1 MITLANLVNSF
12 GPFFELLDVPIA
24 IIDTNGTY
32 IYYNEASAQ
41 IDQIP
46 RNEAMGANILSLYKD
61 MDAESST
68 MLQAAMNGAEYRS
81 CTQIYYNKYGNK
93 VEYVHSTSPLYDDAG
108 NIIGA
113 IEIGLSKNISQRMT
127 KEVSALIRTLS
138 RHSRSGKN
146 PTIIHRSS
154 KMTSLVEQATRIAT
168 QDVPVMIYG
177 ATGTG
182 KELFAH
188 LIHDNSERR
197 EKPFIAVNC
206 AAIPENLIESMMF
219 GTEKGAYTG
228 AENKS
233 GYIEMAEGGTLFL
246 DELNSLSID
255 MQPKLLRY
263 LQDRT
268 YWRLGGNK
276 EHRSNVRVI
285 AAVNEAPMQLVQEG
299 RLRED
304 LFYRLCVGFITI
316 PSLSERKEDI
326 TLLAEHF
333 IDKYQS
339 SLNHTI
345 TGIAPATKT
354 LLESMSWDGNVRMLE
369 NTIIRS
375 LIFQDMP
382 GLLLPSSINTI
393 DISLPREEVVSMVS
407 APTVSAID
415 VEEPSSLEAITGSTP
430 VNLDEAVKFYERN
443 IIVRALN
450 RNRGCLSK
458 AARELGV
465 HRSTLQY
472 KVERHKI
479 ETLNF

>member
-1 MITLANLVNSF
+1 
-12 GPFFELLDVPIA
+12 
-24 IIDTNGTY
+24 
-32 IYYNEASAQ
+32 
-41 IDQIP
+41 
-46 RNEAMGANILSLYKD
+46 
-61 MDAESST
+61 
-68 MLQAAMNGAEYRS
+68 
-81 CTQIYYNKYGNK
+81 
-93 VEYVHSTSPLYDDAG
+93 
-108 NIIGA
+108 
-113 IEIGLSKNISQRMT
+113 
-127 KEVSALIRTLS
+127 
-138 RHSRSGKN
+138 
-146 PTIIHRSS
+146 
-154 KMTSLVEQATRIAT
+154 
-168 QDVPVMIYG
+168 
-177 ATGTG
+177 
-182 KELFAH
+182 
-188 LIHDNSERR
+188 
-197 EKPFIAVNC
+197 
-206 AAIPENLIESMMF
+206 
-219 GTEKGAYTG
+219 
-228 AENKS
+228 
-233 GYIEMAEGGTLFL
+233 MAEGGTLFL

-276 EHRSNVRVI
+276 ENSSNVRVI
-285 AAVNEAPMQLVQEG
+285 AAVNEAPMRLVKEG

-326 TLLAEHF
+326 SLLAEYF
-333 IDKYQS
+333 IEKYQP

-345 TGIAPATKT
+345 TGIAPQTKE

-382 GLLLPSSINTI
+382 GLLQPSSINTI
-393 DISLPREEVVSMVS
+393 DISLPHDNVVSAEPTPPMPALEVAI
-407 APTVSAID
+407 APEAA
-415 VEEPSSLEAITGSTP
+415 SSNTP